1 VSLIRFNIKYFLKY
15 LTLNEILTN
24 KFNSC
29 AKSHFIT
36 KFINILQMNK
46 KINIKNKRAKFDYYI
61 KSEYIA
67 GIVLSGTEI
76 KSIRESKASISESYC
91 EFNDNNEL
99 FIVNMNIELY
109 INGNNFNHKPKARR
123 KLLLNKKELSKLNKD
138 VKKTSLTIIPLNI
151 FINDKGIAKIK
162 VALAQGKKM
171 YDKRQVIKNREI
183 KRNLDKLKRS

>member
-1 VSLIRFNIKYFLKY
+1 
-15 LTLNEILTN
+15 
-24 KFNSC
+24 
-29 AKSHFIT
+29 
-36 KFINILQMNK
+36 MNK

-61 KSEYIA
+61 KSKFKA